1 MSQHHSARIRELYE
15 KIQQNTATPEELR
28 LFLELTEKE
37 DQQEALP
44 FQEWEQA
51 HPRQLPPHL
60 QQRILRK
67 AAPRQPLLR
76 RLLPYAAAAAVL
88 LVAVRLLWPSPS
100 PQSAEWLTA
109 STGDGEIRTLRLPDS
124 SVVTLNARSSIRY
137 NLSAT
142 GAARTVYLQGQAF
155 FDVRQNQER
164 PFVVHSGELSTQVLG
179 TSFDIKSYPREKPR
193 IAVLTGKVKVAD
205 PHGASIVLAKGEQ
218 ASYNTDN
225 DDFSSATADPALM
238 SNWQQG
244 IINMNNLT
252 LQEVSAVLERWYS
265 IRVVLE
271 TPGIG
276 NYMLS
281 GTQANT
287 SLNSTLESICF
298 IFQLQYTQD
307 GNTVRIRKK

>member
-1 MSQHHSARIRELYE
+1 MSQRHSTRIRELFE

-37 DQQEALP
+37 DQQETLP
-44 FQEWEQA
+44 YQEWEQTS
-51 HPRQLPPHL
+51 PQQLPPRL
-60 QQRILRK
+60 EQRILRK
-67 AAPRQPLLR
+67 AAPKQPLLR

-88 LVAVRLLWPSPS
+88 LVAIRLLWPSS
-100 PQSAEWLTA
+100 TPQPAANWITVSTA
-109 STGDGEIRTLRLPDS
+109 DGEMRTLRLPDS

-137 NLSAT
+137 NSSST
-142 GAARTVYLQGQAF
+142 GARTVYLQGQAY
-155 FDVRQNQER
+155 FDVQQNQHR

-179 TSFDIKSYPREKPR
+179 TSFDVRSYPRETPR

-205 PHGASIVLAKGEQ
+205 PRGKSIVLAQGEQ

-225 DDFSSATADPALM
+225 DQFSSATADPALM

-244 IINMNNLT
+244 IINMNNMT

-265 IRVVLE
+265 IKVVLE

-276 NYMLS
+276 DYILS

-307 GNTVRIRKK
+307 GNTVLIRKK